1 VIASPFDTFRGLP
14 VHVLALHLTVVAVP
28 VMALVTAAVPWR
40 SSWRRRAAWPVVV
53 LDGLVLG
60 LVWVT
65 RQSGEHLQRRL
76 PPSPQINHHVDL
88 GLTMVWFSLAVLVVA
103 LLVALTRKAS
113 GALTAVVGV
122 LSVAA
127 AVASVVWVVRVGE
140 SGSAAV
146 WADLVSSTNGPR

>member
-40 SSWRRRAAWPVVV
+40 RSWRRRAAWPVVV
-53 LDGLVLG
+53 LDALVLG

-65 RQSGEHLQRRL
+65 RQSGEQLQRRL

-113 GALTAVVGV
+113 GGLTTLVGV

-146 WADLVSSTNGPR
+146 WADLVANSTQR

>member
-1 VIASPFDTFRGLP
+1 VLSSPLDTFRGLP

-28 VMALVTAAVPWR
+28 LAAVVTAAVPWR
-40 SSWRRRAAWPVVV
+40 RSWRRRAAWPVVV
-53 LDGLVLG
+53 LDALVLA

-65 RQSGEHLQRRL
+65 RQSGEQLQRRL

-88 GLTMVWFSLAVLVVA
+88 GLTMIWFSLAVLVVA
-103 LLVALTRKAS
+103 VLVALARNAS
-113 GALTAVVGV
+113 GAPVAVVGV

-146 WADLVSSTNGPR
+146 WKDIVASTTQR

>member
-14 VHVLALHLTVVAVP
+14 VHVIALHLTVVAVP
-28 VMALVTAAVPWR
+28 LMAVVTAAVPWR
-40 SSWRRRAAWPVVV
+40 SSWRRRAAWPVVL
-53 LDGLVLG
+53 LDALVLG

-65 RQSGEHLQRRL
+65 RQSGEQLQRRL
-76 PPSPQINHHVDL
+76 PPNPQINHHVDL
-88 GLTMVWFSLAVLVVA
+88 GLNMVWFSLAVLVLAV
-103 LLVALTRKAS
+103 LVALSRKAS
-113 GALTAVVGV
+113 GGLMAVLGV

-146 WADLVSSTNGPR
+146 WRDVVANTVQR

>member
-1 VIASPFDTFRGLP
+1 VLTSPFDTFRGLP

-53 LDGLVLG
+53 LDALVLG

-65 RQSGEHLQRRL
+65 RQSGEQLQRRL

-88 GLTMVWFSLAVLVVA
+88 GLTMIWFSLAVLVGAV
-103 LLVALTRKAS
+103 LVALTRKAS
-113 GALTAVVGV
+113 GGLTAVVGV

-140 SGSAAV
+140 SGSTAV
-146 WADLVSSTNGPR
+146 WADLVANSTQR

>member
-14 VHVLALHLTVVAVP
+14 VHVIALHLTVVAVP
-28 VMALVTAAVPWR
+28 LMAVVTAALPWR
-40 SSWRRRAAWPVVV
+40 RSWRRRAAWPVVA
-53 LDGLVLG
+53 LDALVLG

-65 RQSGEHLQRRL
+65 RQSGEQLQRRL
-76 PPSPQINHHVDL
+76 PPNPQINHHVDL
-88 GLTMVWFSLAVLVVA
+88 GLNMVWFSLAVLVVA
-103 LLVALTRKAS
+103 VLVALARKAS
-113 GALTAVVGV
+113 GGLMAVLGV

-146 WADLVSSTNGPR
+146 WRDVVANTVQR

>member
-1 VIASPFDTFRGLP
+1 VLSSPFDTFRGLP

-28 VMALVTAAVPWR
+28 LMAVVTAAVPWR
-40 SSWRRRAAWPVVV
+40 SNWRRRAAWPVVV
-53 LDGLVLG
+53 LDALVLG
-60 LVWVT
+60 LVWFT
-65 RQSGEHLQRRL
+65 RQSGEQLQRRL

-113 GALTAVVGV
+113 GAVSAVVGV

-140 SGSAAV
+140 SGSTAV
-146 WADLVSSTNGPR
+146 WADLVANSTQR

>member
-1 VIASPFDTFRGLP
+1 MLSSPLDTFRGLP

-28 VMALVTAAVPWR
+28 LAAVVTAAVPWR
-40 SSWRRRAAWPVVV
+40 RSWRRRAAWPVVV
-53 LDGLVLG
+53 LDALVLA

-65 RQSGEHLQRRL
+65 RQSGEQLQRRL

-88 GLTMVWFSLAVLVVA
+88 GLTMIWFSLAVLVVA
-103 LLVALTRKAS
+103 VLVALARNAS
-113 GALTAVVGV
+113 GAPVAVVGV

-127 AVASVVWVVRVGE
+127 AVASVVWVIRVGE

-146 WADLVSSTNGPR
+146 WKDIVASTTQR